1 MVQRNFTGV
10 PDVAA
15 ADSQALLEASS
26 SNGSLAA
33 PVLAQLQSDATR
45 AAAFFPVSGPQF
57 CTLKDSAAVKCS
69 MSFTSSDLTEA
80 YVSGKP
86 LYLAFEAT
94 TLTQASRA
102 AGAGAG
108 TCCLCHASLKAAAAT
123 TVATANGTSAPA
135 MLGWYSRVPI
145 VSSTVPTT
153 SADCVPS

>member
-1 MVQRNFTGV
+1 MQVTVVQRNFTGV

-26 SNGSLAA
+26 GNGSLAA

-94 TLTQASRA
+94 TLTQASSR
-102 AGAGAG
+102 
-108 TCCLCHASLKAAAAT
+108 C
-123 TVATANGTSAPA
+123 
-135 MLGWYSRVPI
+135 WY
-145 VSSTVPTT
+145 
-153 SADCVPS
+153 C